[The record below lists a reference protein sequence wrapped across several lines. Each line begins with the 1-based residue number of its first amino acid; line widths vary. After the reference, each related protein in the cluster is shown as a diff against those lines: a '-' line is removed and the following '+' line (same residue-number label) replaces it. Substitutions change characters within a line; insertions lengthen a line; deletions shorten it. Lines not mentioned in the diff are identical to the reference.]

1 MDVLDGFFVGP
12 SGAPASETPINVD
25 DNMRLEEP
33 AADFEV
39 VPGAPDI
46 CPEVPQSVDLFVCD
60 DGDLTTVSNDD
71 EAPGDDLRG
80 YRKRWAQKRKVTAD
94 AEYSPSLLS
103 EAFPPAPPPP
113 GLARVSSSSDYAAA
127 LINSFVDR
135 MTPSTIVM
143 PWENDFMAP
152 IFGSQF
158 ASAKLSMPAQW
169 SDTFADP
176 LKHAMPEAVPQT
188 VRPVDFSIMKCVR
201 NLADMDFIQ
210 SRDKQ
215 MKQAL
220 IKMKCVLEINWESSG
235 VGRQCIDSTGTP
247 RDDMEE
253 TLVSIIGTK
262 SPSTVIKRCNAVLAY
277 QRWLITWIDAE
288 AFPFSEQMVWDYLV
302 HLRNCVAAAAK
313 ALSFI
318 QTLRFCQHVLQVDGA
333 EECVA
338 SRRLVGQSEIQA
350 SLKGP
355 TRQARPLTVAEVRKL
370 QKFMVDPA
378 KDLGERLMCSHLV
391 LMVYTRSRNSDLAHV
406 HDISHDSTPKDGHD
420 EYSGFIQ
427 FTTRYHKSARSVETK
442 SLLMPIIACGE
453 SVGPEPW
460 LDVWLALR
468 KKAGLATSGQVEGAV
483 MPAPDVRSPGS
494 WSIRPIS
501 CAETTRLLRAFLQ
514 CDDPDLKS
522 HSLKRTALSWAA
534 KAGLDREHRRLLG
547 RHASAVQGSD
557 SVYATDLMVDPVR
570 ALVAVVKLIRE
581 NRFKPDGDR
590 ASFFPEGNPAKP
602 DAPVFQPK
610 TPGTF
615 RMPMTPAMVP
625 RGAMESELPDRE
637 VKEEVTFPE
646 GASIVMDEID
656 LVTTESETSTSGEDF
671 ATSEAEAE
679 GELEPADANILR
691 EDEDDAWV
699 QHKKTKVIHAIAGA
713 GSLVSASVYANGELV
728 QNRATKCGRL
738 AGANF
743 VVITTIED
751 WTSKCRL
758 CFKGKRDPR
767 ANSRWSCVEVL
778 SCTALTCVSFL
789 QHLCIWLLHVLICFS
804 DVTDM
809 CRPVLCWTCPMLDNH
824 LCWWW

>member
-1 MDVLDGFFVGP
+1 MDFHDDFFGG
-12 SGAPASETPINVD
+12 SSATPASGMPINLD
-25 DNMRLEEP
+25 DDPPGEETNGSLGVLPGVSDVYLEAEQP
-33 AADFEV
+33 A
-39 VPGAPDI
+39 
-46 CPEVPQSVDLFVCD
+46 DLFSCD
-60 DGDLTTVSNDD
+60 DSHSAAAGGEADD

-80 YRKRWAQKRKVTAD
+80 YRKRWACKRKMTAET
-94 AEYSPSLLS
+94 EYSPSVIPDV
-103 EAFPPAPPPP
+103 FPPDPPRA
-113 GLARVSSSSDYAAA
+113 GLAKVSSSSDDAAA
-127 LINSFVDR
+127 LVNSFIDR
-135 MTPSTIVM
+135 MSPSKIVM

-152 IFGSQF
+152 ICGSEF

-176 LKHAMPEAVPQT
+176 LKHAMPEVVPQA
-188 VRPVDFSIMKCVR
+188 VRPVEFSIMKCVG

-210 SRDKQ
+210 SREKQ

-220 IKMKCVLEINWESSG
+220 LKLKCVLEIGWEFSG
-235 VGRQCIDSTGTP
+235 VGRLCIDGARTP
-247 RDDMEE
+247 RADMEE
-253 TLVSIIGTK
+253 TLVSIVGT
-262 SPSTVIKRCNAVLAY
+262 STVIKRCNAVLAY
-277 QRWLITWIDAE
+277 QRWLITWVDMV

-302 HLRNCVAAAAK
+302 HLRNCGAAATK

-318 QTLRFCQHVLQVDGA
+318 QTLRFCQYVLQVDGA
-333 EECVA
+333 ETCVA

-355 TRQARPLTVAEVRKL
+355 TKQARPLTVAEARKL
-370 QKFMVDPA
+370 QKFMADPMN
-378 KDLGERLMCSHLV
+378 DLKERLICSHLV

-406 HDISHDSTPKDGHD
+406 HDISHDSTLKDGHD
-420 EYSGFIQ
+420 EFSGFIQ

-460 LDVWLALR
+460 LDVWMALR
-468 KKAGLATSGQVEGAV
+468 KKAGLATSGQLEGAV
-483 MPAPDVRSPGS
+483 MPAPDVRSAGK

-501 CAETTRLLRAFLQ
+501 CAETTKLLRAFLQ

-570 ALVAVVKLIRE
+570 ALGAVVRE
-581 NRFKPDGDR
+581 DRFKPDGDR
-590 ASFFPEGNPAKP
+590 AGFFPEGNPAKP

-610 TPGTF
+610 TPGNF
-615 RMPMTPAMVP
+615 KMPMTPGMVP
-625 RGAMESELPDRE
+625 NGAVEQEPPDQE
-637 VKEEVTFPE
+637 VKEEATAPE
-646 GASIVMDEID
+646 GACMLTEEID

-671 ATSEAEAE
+671 ATSEPEAE
-679 GELEPADANILR
+679 GELEPSDVNFLNEDA
-691 EDEDDAWV
+691 DDAWV

-713 GSLVSASVYANGELV
+713 GSLVSGSVYANGELV

-738 AGANF
+738 ASANF
-743 VVITTIED
+743 VVVTTIED

-758 CFKGKRDPR
+758 CFKGKRDPWAKLR
-767 ANSRWSCVEVL
+767 
-778 SCTALTCVSFL
+778 
-789 QHLCIWLLHVLICFS
+789 
-804 DVTDM
+804 
-809 CRPVLCWTCPMLDNH
+809 
-824 LCWWW
+824 